1 MSRSKIVNLVNSNDT
16 ELEEMLYSSISE
28 VEREMLGSGDINELS
43 RENKLLKHTI
53 EKLKMILKDKLQVA
67 LKKNK

>member
-28 VEREMLGSGDINELS
+28 IEREMLGSGDINELA
-43 RENKLLKHTI
+43 RENKLLKHAN
-53 EKLKMILKDKLQVA
+53 EKLKMILKDKL
-67 LKKNK
+67 

>member
-28 VEREMLGSGDINELS
+28 VEREMLGSGDINEIS
-43 RENKLLKHTI
+43 R
-53 EKLKMILKDKLQVA
+53 
-67 LKKNK
+67 